1 MVGRRIP
8 RRRKR
13 KKKNSWPDVLN
24 GVTALVLLPVI
35 VDSIKRPQLFF
46 FLLFF
51 YVSVPLCENVQRI
64 ALVYGRRHLWLEPTM
79 YACSCFSFPPFSLV
93 SLTVRRAD
101 VSDMRARCVDQKLF
115 VLLECSPYCFSLL
128 RYLLLGLSVTWTQ
141 CGFCFR
147 TLWSLLRALSLARLE
162 LLQPFLCFFY
172 YSIKL
177 IFKQAPCV
185 WRLNY

>member
-1 MVGRRIP
+1 M
-8 RRRKR
+8 
-13 KKKNSWPDVLN
+13 LN

-115 VLLECSPYCFSLL
+115 VLLECSPYCFFSSSLSSPWL
-128 RYLLLGLSVTWTQ
+128 ICDLNSMWVLLSHIVESTT
-141 CGFCFR
+141 CTF
-147 TLWSLLRALSLARLE
+147 
-162 LLQPFLCFFY
+162 
-172 YSIKL
+172 
-177 IFKQAPCV
+177 PCAT
-185 WRLNY
+185 